1 MALLEIL
8 KLTRAISQVATNQV
22 ATDQLATNKEEPMSL
37 KSMTLKTALAVLA
50 TLIACAAH
58 AAAQQPAPVYTF
70 VCNGPQDQGTCPNG
84 GVPTSII
91 QGSDG
96 NFYGTASET
105 LQQPEEAGGLVFSLT
120 PSGTLT
126 ALYTFEPGQGN
137 NFPNGQDPAQLVEG
151 SDGMLYGETQLGGA
165 NNAGTVFRLH
175 RDGSGFQVLHSF
187 CPSCGDAY
195 DPLGMAAGSN
205 GVVYGATFYAKI
217 SKCECGSI
225 FSVNVATGKYKLAK
239 VTRTA
244 PSNPVAGSNGM
255 LYWTVQG
262 NLFIYNE
269 TTKKTQN
276 IKLKLPK
283 PDHFKGSASSLVF
296 GANGNLYGIY
306 GVAGTGEGLFEIQ
319 PDGTNLVVFPALS
332 NVFSGNTSGLV
343 LGSDGNLWMEQS
355 GANAGFGQILTFS
368 PTDGSLLQTLTPFSQ
383 TSTVG
388 GYSDDLIPGTDGSLW
403 GLTMDYGDAP
413 NGSFG
418 EGVVF
423 SLTP

>member
-1 MALLEIL
+1 M
-8 KLTRAISQVATNQV
+8 T
-22 ATDQLATNKEEPMSL
+22 L
-37 KSMTLKTALAVLA
+37 KSMLAVLA
-50 TLIACAAH
+50 VLIACAAL
-58 AAAQQPAPVYTF
+58 AASQQPVAVHTF
-70 VCNGPQDQGTCPNG
+70 VCNGPEGQGSCPNG
-84 GVPTSII
+84 GVPTSLI

-120 PSGTLT
+120 PSGTFT
-126 ALYTFEPGQGN
+126 ALYMFEPGQGN
-137 NFPNGQDPAQLVEG
+137 NFPDGQDPAELVEG
-151 SDGMLYGETQLGGA
+151 SDGMLYGETDLGGA
-165 NNAGTVFRLH
+165 NNAGTVFRLNL
-175 RDGSGFQVLHSF
+175 DGSGFEVLHSF

-225 FSVNVATGKYKLAK
+225 FSVTAATGKYKLLK
-239 VTRTA
+239 VTHTA

-255 LYWTVQG
+255 LYWTVEG
-262 NLFIYNE
+262 NFFIYNE

-283 PDHFKGSASSLVF
+283 IFPHFKTTAADLVF

-306 GVAGTGEGLFEIQ
+306 GVAGTNEGLFEIQ
-319 PDGTNLVVFPALS
+319 PDGTNLTVFPVLQ
-332 NVFSGNTSGLV
+332 NLFSGTTSGLV

-355 GANAGFGQILTFS
+355 GGNAGFGQIFTFS

-383 TSTVG
+383 TAAVG
-388 GYSDDLIPGTDGSLW
+388 GYSDDLIPGLDGSLW

-413 NGSFG
+413 KGSFG

>member
-1 MALLEIL
+1 MALPEIL
-8 KLTRAISQVATNQV
+8 KLIRAISQVISNQ
-22 ATDQLATNKEEPMSL
+22 EESMSL
-37 KSMTLKTALAVLA
+37 KNMLAVLA
-50 TLIACAAH
+50 MLIACVAFAES
-58 AAAQQPAPVYTF
+58 QQPVAVHTF
-70 VCNGPQDQGTCPNG
+70 VCNGDEGQGGCPNG

-120 PSGTLT
+120 PSGTFT
-126 ALYTFEPGQGN
+126 ALYAFEAGQGN

-165 NNAGTVFRLH
+165 NNAGTVFRLN

-205 GVVYGATFYAKI
+205 GEVYGATFYAKI

-225 FSVNVATGKYKLAK
+225 FSVNVATGKYKLLK

-244 PSNPVAGSNGM
+244 PSNPVAGANGM
-255 LYWTVQG
+255 LYWTVLG
-262 NLFIYNE
+262 DLFIYNE
-269 TTKKTQN
+269 TTKKTQSIN
-276 IKLKLPK
+276 LKFPK
-283 PDHFKGSASSLVF
+283 GFDHFKTTASSIGF

-319 PDGTNLVVFPALS
+319 PDGTNRIIFPALS
-332 NVFSGNTSGLV
+332 NVFSGTTNGLV
-343 LGSDGNLWMEQS
+343 LGSDGNLWMQQS
-355 GANAGFGQILTFS
+355 GANAGYGQILTFS
-368 PTDGSLLQTLTPFSQ
+368 PADGSLIQTLTPFSQ
-383 TSTVG
+383 TAAVG
-388 GYSDDLIPGTDGSLW
+388 GFSDDLIPAADGSLW
-403 GLTMDYGDAP
+403 GLTMDYGNAQQ
-413 NGSFG
+413 GSYA

-423 SLTP
+423 SLTPQN